1 MIQFYTQLAAGQSK
15 AASLQSAEI
24 ALMKNPKFS
33 QPFYWA
39 PFVLMGD
46 WR

>member
-1 MIQFYTQLAAGQSK
+1 MMQFYRQLAAGQSK

-33 QPFYWA
+33 HPLYWA
-39 PFVLMGD
+39 ALCLDG
-46 WR
+46 